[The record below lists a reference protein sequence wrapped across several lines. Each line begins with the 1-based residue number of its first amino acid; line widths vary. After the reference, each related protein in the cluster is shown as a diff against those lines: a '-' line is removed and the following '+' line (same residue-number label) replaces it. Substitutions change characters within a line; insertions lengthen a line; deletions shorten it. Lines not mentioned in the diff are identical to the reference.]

1 MDMSKPHFPVSMRL
15 CVTFLHLY
23 KFTSFGH
30 SASRLSAGLSPPQS
44 SLLSGEGKDGSWM
57 LVNSSDIVWETTLLY
72 RWLQFPLLLENINDL
87 LMLETEFLNILLE
100 YKLLLIYKET
110 TRFNKDLFGGA
121 RIEHCPPI
129 FIVLCVRC

>member
-1 MDMSKPHFPVSMRL
+1 M
-15 CVTFLHLY
+15 
-23 KFTSFGH
+23 G
-30 SASRLSAGLSPPQS
+30 
-44 SLLSGEGKDGSWM
+44 
-57 LVNSSDIVWETTLLY
+57 TTLLY